1 MQPVPHASRTARS
14 KPGLYNAE
22 LGYCNKELY
31 EYELFFAGG
40 DRSSMFVVYL
50 CASYELAGPVPEPRR
65 EGVILALGRYQAVV
79 EAVRVGRGL

>member
-31 EYELFFAGG
+31 EYELFFAAGTG
-40 DRSSMFVVYL
+40 PLDEGQNDQLAARLWDRSR
-50 CASYELAGPVPEPRR
+50 EL
-65 EGVILALGRYQAVV
+65 
-79 EAVRVGRGL
+79 VGA

>member
-31 EYELFFAGG
+31 EYELSAAGLRRGAGTRCEVGASPSGELLQQSAGG
-40 DRSSMFVVYL
+40 LR
-50 CASYELAGPVPEPRR
+50 EAGRAQTGG
-65 EGVILALGRYQAVV
+65 GVLG
-79 EAVRVGRGL
+79 LT

>member
-31 EYELFFAGG
+31 EYELFFAAAGTG
-40 DRSSMFVVYL
+40 TGPLDDALAARLWDRSR
-50 CASYELAGPVPEPRR
+50 EL
-65 EGVILALGRYQAVV
+65 
-79 EAVRVGRGL
+79 VGA